1 MDYKTSASTTGTRNA
16 LCKCG
21 SGKRYKHCCG
31 LISKSDKHNSN
42 CAPVVVIPVHRPTLN
57 NFELI
62 SLTQCAKVF
71 SAHKI
76 RLVAPLYLDL
86 TQYREIIRGADVVR
100 VESQHMESRSAYN
113 KLMLSPRIVDELDS
127 FSHMLIH
134 EPDAI
139 VLRDELYKW
148 CLAPYDYI
156 GAPWFEGWGEARID
170 APIIGVGNSG
180 FSLLRLDSFRSFS
193 ALTRWQARDW
203 RGHCDY
209 FWAFRVP
216 RLEPTFRVAPVA
228 EAVRFAWEVHP
239 RRCMAMAGGN
249 LPFGIHA
256 WFKYDLNFLRPHL
269 EHCGVDFIG
278 S

>member
-1 MDYKTSASTTGTRNA
+1 MRTMGTRNA
-16 LCKCG
+16 PCPCG

-31 LISKSDKHNSN
+31 LISKSDNYNSK
-42 CAPVVVIPVHRPTLN
+42 CIPVVVIPVHRPTPN

-76 RLVAPLYLDL
+76 CFVAPLHLDL
-86 TQYREIIRGADVVR
+86 SPYHEIVSHADVVR
-100 VESQHMESRSAYN
+100 VESQRMESLSAFN
-113 KLMLSPRIVDELDS
+113 KLMLSSKIVDALDS

-156 GAPWFEGWGEARID
+156 GAPWFEGWERAPID

-193 ALTRWQARDW
+193 ILTRLRAKEWP
-203 RGHCDY
+203 GHCDY
-209 FWAFRVP
+209 FWAFHVP
-216 RLEPTFRVAPVA
+216 RLEPTFRVAPVT

-239 RRCMAMAGGN
+239 RRCMAMTGGN

-269 EHCGVDFIG
+269 EHSGVDFIG